1 MKTRRAH
8 HSDRAGT
15 SRSRLASVL
24 ATVFALLLLAPS
36 PGAAQEMGM
45 DDEDPDWLVR
55 PLVAV
60 AVMNGEVE
68 ALDLETGSL
77 VTFGADVTRFV
88 SPNWGLNL
96 LLAVASTELEAAD
109 GTSFGSLEILPPTLT
124 LQHHFAPDGP
134 VRPYLGA
141 GGNLSIF
148 YNESGTLDEV
158 NTSVD
163 PGVGLALQGGAD
175 FMVSDGVSVFTD
187 VRWVAFLN
195 DPSVETDAGDAELDH
210 DMAVISAGLGFRM

>member
-1 MKTRRAH
+1 MTTRHARLL
-8 HSDRAGT
+8 DRAGIL
-15 SRSRLASVL
+15 RPRRLGAL
-24 ATVFALLLLAPS
+24 AALCSLLLLVPS

-45 DDEDPDWLVR
+45 DDDASWLVR
-55 PLVAV
+55 PLGAV

-68 ALDLETGSL
+68 ALGLETESL
-77 VTFGADVTRFV
+77 VTFGMDVTRFV

-96 LLAVASTELEAAD
+96 LLAVASTEMKAAD

-124 LQHHFAPDGP
+124 LQYHFAPEGP

-148 YNESGTLDEV
+148 YNETGTLEEV
-158 NTSVD
+158 SASVD

-175 FMVSDGVSVFTD
+175 FMVADRFSVFAD
-187 VRWVAFLN
+187 VRWVTFLN